1 MEASRLIASFGRY
14 VDNREATVLVGAGLS
29 LNAGYPDW
37 SGLLQTVREKLQ
49 QPDLNDLPLLAQYF
63 IIEHSETDLQDLIRQ
78 KLELQPGVSN
88 DPTST

>member
-29 LNAGYPDW
+29 RDAGYPDW

-49 QPDLNDLPLLAQYF
+49 QPLNDLPLLAQYF
-63 IIEHSETDLQDLIRQ
+63 ISTPKQTCRISSDRN
-78 KLELQPGVSN
+78 SN
-88 DPTST
+88 